1 MNQTRTVTA
10 CRTCEL
16 VERRDRG
23 DAPPWDQILR
33 TSSWDLVHCYGTSV
47 EGWLVLVC
55 RAHRT
60 ALADL
65 TDAEAAELGP
75 LLKHASLALG
85 ECLDAVKTYAVQ
97 FAEHPQHPHVHVHV
111 IPRAA
116 DLPEHARGPRIFDR
130 LGVADGE
137 EVAEP
142 RMNEIAAQI
151 VGYFERTPLLP

>member
-1 MNQTRTVTA
+1 MVA

-23 DAPPWDQILR
+23 EAPAWDQILR
-33 TSSWDLVHCYGTSV
+33 TDSWDLVHCYGTSV

-55 RAHRT
+55 REHRI

-75 LLKHASLALG
+75 LLKYASVALG
-85 ECLDAVKTYAVQ
+85 ECLDSVKTYAVQ

-116 DLPEHARGPRIFDR
+116 DLPEAARGPRIFDR
-130 LGVADGE
+130 LGVPDSEAVPE
-137 EVAEP
+137 Q
-142 RMNEIAAQI
+142 RMNAIASLLADH
-151 VGYFERTPLLP
+151 FERTPFRT